1 MQGRRGRETSEV
13 ADGSRAVFA
22 ERIPRGNWV
31 RTCIAAL
38 TLLAAIPLAA
48 DAGDVRANFVV
59 SAVVPARASL
69 EAATQP
75 ALLSVSEDD
84 VARGYVDVAA
94 AYRVRNNDPAGYLLR
109 LVPLVGLTSA
119 IEVSGLATRV
129 VMREDVV
136 EVTQPAA
143 LQARDLNLRFRLTL
157 DPGATAGIYPLPV
170 QVSVATL

>member
-1 MQGRRGRETSEV
+1 M
-13 ADGSRAVFA
+13 RA
-22 ERIPRGNWV
+22 
-31 RTCIAAL
+31 CIAAL
-38 TLLAAIPLAA
+38 ILLAAIPTAA

-69 EAATQP
+69 EAVVQP

-94 AYRVRNNDPAGYLLR
+94 VYRVRNNDPAGYLLR
-109 LVPLVGLTSA
+109 LVPLIGLTST
-119 IEVSGLATRV
+119 IEISGLATPV
-129 VMREDVV
+129 VMRDEVV

-143 LQARDLNLRFRLTL
+143 LQARDLSLRFRLTL
-157 DPGATAGIYPLPV
+157 DPGATSGVYPMPL